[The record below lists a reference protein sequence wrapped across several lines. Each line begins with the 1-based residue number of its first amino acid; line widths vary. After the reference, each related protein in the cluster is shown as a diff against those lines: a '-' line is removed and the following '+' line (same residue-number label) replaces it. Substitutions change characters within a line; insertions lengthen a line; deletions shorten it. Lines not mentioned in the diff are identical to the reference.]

1 MPFLRKTKKCILRD
15 MLAGKSPIVLILFID
30 QLKVGASEVFVA
42 RRGNL
47 LDKTPLI
54 TWGKWL
60 PCHGQW
66 IVGAAEVF
74 VARRGNLLEK
84 TSLSTM
90 GKWLIWPGHGQ
101 WIVGVE

>member
-1 MPFLRKTKKCILRD
+1 MKHRAIRKNPLPV
-15 MLAGKSPIVLILFID
+15 KSPIVLILFID
-30 QLKVGASEVFVA
+30 QLKLGASEVFVA

-66 IVGAAEVF
+66 IVGAA
-74 VARRGNLLEK
+74 
-84 TSLSTM
+84 
-90 GKWLIWPGHGQ
+90 
-101 WIVGVE
+101 